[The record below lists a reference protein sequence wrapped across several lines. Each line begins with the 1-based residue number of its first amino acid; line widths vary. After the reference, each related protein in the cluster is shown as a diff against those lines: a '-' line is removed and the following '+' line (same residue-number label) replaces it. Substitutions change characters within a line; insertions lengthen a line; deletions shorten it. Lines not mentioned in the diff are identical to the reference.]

1 MTNAVSHP
9 SLSQLSHDISAVVA
23 AAAPAV
29 VAVHGGGRRPSSGV
43 IWQPGIVVTAE
54 ETIARDSDLAV
65 VLPGG
70 NRVQATLAGRDP
82 STDIA
87 VLRYDGAPPAQA
99 FASMPVASG
108 LQAGQLALAIGSA
121 EGGAVATLGI
131 VSFVGGPWRSS
142 LGGHIDARLVID
154 TRLPAVAEG
163 GVLVGADGSMIGMAV
178 FGPRRRVLA
187 IPAATIARIVPVVLD
202 KGHISRGYL
211 GVGLQRV
218 ALGAEGGEQRR
229 GAMVVTL
236 DPAGPAKT
244 AGILQGDI
252 IVAVGGTAVT
262 GPRSLYHQLGPDAV
276 GRKLAVDVIRAGAH
290 ASLDV
295 TIAPRPAA

>member
-1 MTNAVSHP
+1 MTDAVSHSP
-9 SLSQLSHDISAVVA
+9 LSQLSNDFAALVA
-23 AAAPAV
+23 AASPAV
-29 VAVHGGGRRPSSGV
+29 VAVHGGGRRPSSGL

-54 ETIARDSDLAV
+54 ETVASDSDLAV

-87 VLRYDGAPPAQA
+87 VLRYDGAPPPQVFSAT
-99 FASMPVASG
+99 PVAAG
-108 LQAGQLALAIGSA
+108 LQAGQLALAAGSA

-131 VSFVGGPWRSS
+131 VSFAGEAWQSS
-142 LGGHIDARLVID
+142 LGGQIDARIVID
-154 TRLPAVAEG
+154 TRLPAIAEG
-163 GVLVGADGSMIGMAV
+163 GALVAADGSLIGMAV

-187 IPAATIARIVPVVLD
+187 IPAATIARIVPVILD

-218 ALGAEGGEQRR
+218 AVGAEGGERRR

-244 AGILQGDI
+244 AGVLQGDI
-252 IVAVGGTAVT
+252 IVAVGGVAVS

-276 GRKLAVDVIRAGAH
+276 GKRLAVDLIRAGAH
-290 ASLDV
+290 ASVDV